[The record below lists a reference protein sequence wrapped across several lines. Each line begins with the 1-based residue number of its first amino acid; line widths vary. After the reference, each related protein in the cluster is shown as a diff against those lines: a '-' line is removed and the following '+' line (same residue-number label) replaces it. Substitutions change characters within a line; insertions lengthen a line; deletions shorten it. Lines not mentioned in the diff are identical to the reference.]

1 MLIHGAVD
9 NDIHP
14 PRFGGAQRS
23 FGLYRGLAAA
33 HQVNVLCVV
42 PNRNRASR
50 EERAAGVTLIRRR
63 AWYTSLAWRLERAR
77 LAPLFSAAYAH
88 RARARRL
95 LQSLPGS
102 ADVLA
107 VDFHLT
113 GLFTRSRARLK
124 VYLAQNVEYDHFR
137 ATQPPL
143 LLSSVWA
150 GRVRA
155 FEAHAVRSA
164 DRVVVVGEEDQARMR
179 ELYGLEDER
188 TIVIPNGWDE
198 HTIRPPSPAERASAR
213 AAIGAGDGTY
223 VAVFLASDVPHN
235 RTALAGL
242 LDRVLPALGGD
253 SFRILVAGSITRALP
268 RALPAS
274 VIARGEVEDLGAVLH
289 AADAGLN
296 PASEGGGSNVKLP
309 TYLGAGLAAVSTRF
323 GLRGFAALEPHVTAV
338 PLERFA
344 EALRAR
350 PRGWAAACAPR
361 PEAVSALA
369 WGRLGAALGAR
380 LTEALE
386 RPASGDA
393 VREPRRARA

>member
-33 HQVNVLCVV
+33 HEVCVLCVV
-42 PNRNRASR
+42 PNRNRAPL

-77 LAPLFSAAYAH
+77 LAPLFAAAYAH
-88 RARARRL
+88 RVRARRL
-95 LQSLPGS
+95 LQSLPGR

-113 GLFTRSRARLK
+113 GLFARSRARLK
-124 VYLAQNVEYDHFR
+124 VYFAQNVEYDHFR

-143 LLSSVWA
+143 LASSAWA

-155 FEAHAVRSA
+155 FEARAVRAA
-164 DRVVVVGEEDQARMR
+164 DRVVVVGEEDRARMR
-179 ELYGLEDER
+179 ELYGLEDGR

-198 HTIRPPSPAERASAR
+198 RTIRPPSPAERASAR
-213 AAIGAGDGTY
+213 AAIGVADGTY

-235 RTALAGL
+235 RTALAAL
-242 LDRVLPALGGD
+242 LERVLPALGGD
-253 SFRILVAGSITRALP
+253 AFRILVAGSITRALP
-268 RALPAS
+268 RTLPAG
-274 VIARGEVEDLGAVLH
+274 VIACGEVDDSSAVLH

-309 TYLGAGLAAVSTRF
+309 TCLGAGLAAVTTRF
-323 GLRGFAALEPHVTAV
+323 GLRGFAALEPHLTVA

-344 EALRAR
+344 EVLRTR
-350 PRGWAAACAPR
+350 PRGWAAAGAPR

-380 LTEALE
+380 LGEALE
-386 RPASGDA
+386 APLAGVA